1 MQYYKIAKNRNYGGF
16 DKLKPLAI
24 LPLLI
29 LCLAVSL
36 HTFLTVNDIRTENA
50 FGLDSTSTDFSFA
63 AAGDWGCSSNTKKMV
78 DNIIVKNPQLI
89 LGLGDYS
96 YRFHPDCWLQL
107 IDPIYSK
114 MKIAL
119 GNHDHLTYTDT
130 TEYYSSPERLQ
141 KYMNHFNLSRQFYS
155 FNYKNVHFIAMST
168 EVPYEKGS
176 KQYNFVKSDLQKT
189 KSEPGIDW
197 IVVFYHRV
205 AYTSPALVQSIEELR
220 DTYHPL
226 FEDYGVDLVIQ
237 AHAHNYQ
244 RTYPIEFNQEDSSKP
259 HITDK
264 DKTNYHNPKGQIYTI
279 VGTGG
284 SPEVHNFTGRPA
296 AFTAAQFNAYGFLDI
311 NVLQNGTVLEGN
323 FYENNGTVKDHFTI
337 VKSKNDNKQ
346 NDSSSSTS
354 SSSPMPSSEPMIKT
368 EYSDKFAIQP
378 VIKGLRSPS
387 DMAFLGPEEILV
399 LDKRNGIV
407 SRAVN
412 GQISGQPL
420 LDVNVSNKVERGL
433 VGIAISNATNGTRY
447 VFLYYTEGKHDGD
460 DICPESD
467 YCTPGTEPL
476 GNRLYRY
483 ELTNNNTKLVKPKL
497 LLDLPASPGPGHNGG
512 KMIVDANKT
521 VFIIIGDVMADKRMT
536 QNYEDGKEPDGTGGI
551 LKVEWDGNFSAKGPL
566 GSKLP
571 LNVYYA
577 YGIRNGFGLDFDP
590 VTGNLWD
597 TENGPEF
604 GDEINLV
611 KPGFNSGWKDIQGVW
626 NHQGGKADKGPLNL
640 DGLED
645 FNGRGKYDEPEFTWK
660 DTVGPTGIKFFNSDK
675 FGPEYKN
682 DIFVGDVHNG
692 NVYHFNLNVDRTTL
706 LLDGV
711 LFDKI
716 ADSPEE
722 LDNIVFAQGFGGITD
737 LEVGPD
743 GYLYVLSLGLG
754 TLYKIVPK

>member
-1 MQYYKIAKNRNYGGF
+1 MTGFDRLNYGTV
-16 DKLKPLAI
+16 LTPLMI
-24 LPLLI
+24 LTFSILLH
-29 LCLAVSL
+29 S
-36 HTFLTVNDIRTENA
+36 FLTVNDRGLGNV
-50 FGLDSTSTDFSFA
+50 FGLSSTTTGDFSFA
-63 AAGDWGCSSNTKKMV
+63 AAGDWACSSNTKKMI
-78 DNIIVKNPQLI
+78 DNLIVKNPQLI

-96 YRFHPDCWLQL
+96 YKFHTDCWLQL
-107 IDPIYSK
+107 VDPIYSK

-119 GNHDHLTYTDT
+119 GNHDHLIYTNT
-130 TEYYSSPERLQ
+130 TKFYSSPERLQ
-141 KYMNHFNLSRQFYS
+141 QYMNHFNLSRQFYS
-155 FNYKNVHFIAMST
+155 FNYKNVHFVAMST

-189 KSEPGIDW
+189 KSEPDIDW

-205 AYTSPALVQSIEELR
+205 AYTSPALVHGIDELR

-244 RTYPIEFNQEDSSKP
+244 RTYPIEFNQEDSEDP

-311 NVLQNGTVLEGN
+311 NVPQNGTVLEGN
-323 FYENNGTVKDHFTI
+323 FYENNGTVIDHFTI
-337 VKSKNDNKQ
+337 VKSKNYNKQ
-346 NDSSSSTS
+346 GNSSSSS
-354 SSSPMPSSEPMIKT
+354 SSSPLPSPEPMIKT

-378 VIKGLRSPS
+378 VISGLQSPS

-399 LDKRNGIV
+399 LDKQNGIV
-407 SRAVN
+407 HRVVD

-420 LDVNVSNKVERGL
+420 LDVNVSNKLERGL
-433 VGIAISNATNGTRY
+433 VGIAISNATNGNKY

-460 DICPESD
+460 DVCPKSD
-467 YCTPGTEPL
+467 YCTPGTEPI

-483 ELTNNNTKLVKPKL
+483 ELSNDSTKLLNPKL
-497 LLDLPASPGPGHNGG
+497 LLDLPATPGPAHNGG
-512 KMIVDANKT
+512 KIIVDDANKT
-521 VFIIIGDVMADKRMT
+521 VFIIIGDLMAKKSMT
-536 QNYEDGKEPDGTGGI
+536 QNYEDGEEPDGTGGI
-551 LKVEWDGNFSAKGPL
+551 LKVEQNGNFSANGTL
-566 GSKLP
+566 GNKFP
-571 LNVYYA
+571 LNLYYA
-577 YGIRNGFGLDFDP
+577 YGIRNGFGIDFDP
-590 VTGNLWD
+590 VTGYLWD

-611 KPGFNSGWKDIQGVW
+611 RPGFNSGWKDVQGVW
-626 NHQGGKADKGPLNL
+626 NHHGGKPETGPLNL
-640 DGLED
+640 DGLEE
-645 FNGRGKYDEPEFTWK
+645 FNGRGRYAEPEFTWS

-675 FGPEYKN
+675 FGPGYKN

-692 NVYHFNLNVDRTTL
+692 NIYHFNLNDDRTSL

-711 LFDKI
+711 LSDKI

-722 LDNIVFAQGFGGITD
+722 LDNVIFAEGFGGITD

-754 TLYKIVPK
+754 TVYKIVPK

>member
-1 MQYYKIAKNRNYGGF
+1 MTGLDKLNYGTV
-16 DKLKPLAI
+16 LTPLMI
-24 LPLLI
+24 LTFSLL
-29 LCLAVSL
+29 L
-36 HTFLTVNDIRTENA
+36 HTFVSVNYIGTEKA
-50 FGLDSTSTDFSFA
+50 FGLNSTNTGDFSFA

-78 DNIIVKNPQLI
+78 DNMIDKNLQLI

-96 YRFHPDCWLQL
+96 YKFHPDCWLQ
-107 IDPIYSK
+107 IVDPIYSK

-119 GNHDHLTYTDT
+119 GNHDHLTYTNT
-130 TEYYSSPERLQ
+130 TKFYSSPERLKQ
-141 KYMNHFNLSRQFYS
+141 YMNHFNLSRQFYS

-205 AYTSPALVQSIEELR
+205 AYTSPALVHGIDELR

-244 RTYPIEFNQEDSSKP
+244 RTYPIEFNKEDSEKP
-259 HITDK
+259 HITSEE
-264 DKTNYHNPKGQIYTI
+264 KTNYQNPEGQIYTI

-284 SPEVHNFTGRPA
+284 SPEVHNFTGRPE

-311 NVLQNGTVLEGN
+311 SILQNGTKLEGN
-323 FYENNGTVKDHFTI
+323 FYENNGTVLDHFTI
-337 VKSKNDNKQ
+337 VKSINDNKQ
-346 NDSSSSTS
+346 SDSSYSSQ
-354 SSSPMPSSEPMIKT
+354 SSPLPSSEPMIKT
-368 EYSDKFAIQP
+368 EYSDKFVIRP
-378 VIKGLRSPS
+378 VVTGLKSAS
-387 DMAFLGPEEILV
+387 DMAFLGPEDILV

-412 GQISGQPL
+412 GQISGQAL
-420 LDVNVSNKVERGL
+420 LDVNVANKVERGL

-447 VFLYYTEGKHDGD
+447 AFLYYTEGKHDGD
-460 DICPESD
+460 DICPDSD
-467 YCTPGTEPL
+467 YCTPGTEPI

-483 ELTNNNTKLVKPKL
+483 ELTNNNTKLVNPKL
-497 LLDLPASPGPGHNGG
+497 LLDLPATPGPGHNGG
-512 KMIVDANKT
+512 KMAVDDNKSVYIIV
-521 VFIIIGDVMADKRMT
+521 GDVMAEKSMT
-536 QNYEDGKEPDGTGGI
+536 QNYEDGEQPDGTGGI
-551 LKVEWDGNFSAKGPL
+551 LKVERDGKLSSSGPL
-566 GSKLP
+566 GSKFP

-577 YGIRNGFGLDFDP
+577 YGIRNGYGLDFDP

-611 KPGFNSGWKDIQGVW
+611 RPGFNSGWKDIQGVW
-626 NHQGGKADKGPLNL
+626 NHDGGKAVKGPLNL

-645 FNGRGKYDEPEFTWK
+645 FNGIGKYHEPEFTWK

-675 FGPEYKN
+675 FGPDYKN
-682 DIFVGDVHNG
+682 DIFVGDIHNG
-692 NVYHFNLNVDRTTL
+692 NIYHFNLNDDRTSL
-706 LLDGV
+706 LLDGA
-711 LFDKI
+711 LSDKI
-716 ADSPEE
+716 ADSAEE
-722 LDNIVFAQGFGGITD
+722 LDNVIFAEGFGGITD

-754 TLYKIVPK
+754 TIYKIVPK